1 MNARIGLVWEVG
13 EVRAAGLVGVVGIV
27 DFLRE
32 INTPMWATRKV
43 GVIGVVCMSAIGAV
57 CMGARRGKTGRSYK
71 GVLHVY
77 NKNNLTRQLRRS
89 KNKLR
94 IVGF

>member
-1 MNARIGLVWEVG
+1 MVAILGQVFIRVK
-13 EVRAAGLVGVVGIV
+13 
-27 DFLRE
+27 
-32 INTPMWATRKV
+32 ATRKV
-43 GVIGVVCMSAIGAV
+43 GVIWVVGAIGAV
-57 CMGARRGKTGRSYK
+57 CMGARRDKTGRSRRSYK